1 MQGIKINQV
10 ILNVGLENNF
20 YTSKQNLVEI
30 IKTVGQLTTF
40 ETSVDFQGGEY
51 MDNPERTAVVYC
63 STTMTAK
70 EVKEAVKKLCI
81 VFTQEFIPFEF
92 KSTTETVAELVNN
105 PNMKD
110 LPEITFSY
118 DYFLK

>member
-1 MQGIKINQV
+1 MKGTKFNQV

-30 IKTVGQLTTF
+30 IKTVGHLNTF
-40 ETSVDFQGGEY
+40 ETSIDFQGGEY
-51 MDNPERTAVVYC
+51 IGNPERTAVVYC
-63 STTMTAK
+63 STTMTAE
-70 EVKEAVKKLCI
+70 EVEKAVQKLCI

-92 KSTTETVAELVNN
+92 KNTKDTVAKLVNN

-110 LPEITFSY
+110 LPQITFSY
-118 DYFLK
+118 DYFLN